1 MTAWIKYT
9 RTALLTATFCLFG
22 LALGTGCNKGDEGE
36 DRGNTAKERNRN
48 RYREP
53 IRDKPV
59 QGEEGARLVVPG
71 RTAHA

>member
-1 MTAWIKYT
+1 MTAWLKYT
-9 RTALLTATFCLFG
+9 RTALLIGTVCLGG

-36 DRGNTAKERNRN
+36 DRGNTAKQRSRD

-53 IRDKPV
+53 IRDRPV
-59 QGEEGARLVVPG
+59 GADEGARLVVPE